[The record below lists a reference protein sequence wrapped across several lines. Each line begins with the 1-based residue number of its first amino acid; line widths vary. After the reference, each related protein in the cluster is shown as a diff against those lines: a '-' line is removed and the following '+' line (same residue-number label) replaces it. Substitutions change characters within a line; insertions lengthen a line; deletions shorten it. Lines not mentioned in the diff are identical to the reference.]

1 MIDPTTLSQA
11 NLWGLVLAG
20 GEGKR
25 LECYVRQLR
34 AERSIPR
41 KQILAIIYVNTFS
54 RAGA

>member
-25 LECYVRQLR
+25 LEGYVRQLR